1 MMKKNFLI
9 RTLSYKLKAKVSKKV
24 QFKLF
29 KICCKL
35 VNSMPN
41 KTSELYSD
49 ILDSHTQGE
58 VIEYPLSFFILKEEK
73 KIGQYL
79 TPAIKNVRNI
89 QRIGCISYKRLLR
102 F

>member
-9 RTLSYKLKAKVSKKV
+9 RTLNYKLKAKVSKKV
-24 QFKLF
+24 QFKLL

-58 VIEYPLSFFILKEEK
+58 VIKCPLSFFILKEGK
-73 KIGQYL
+73 KYD
-79 TPAIKNVRNI
+79 NI
-89 QRIGCISYKRLLR
+89 
-102 F
+102 